1 MTPPPSPPSWHP
13 ALAGVSLLLVDF
25 DGPLIRLLPD
35 PNHLRLTERLA
46 RWYADRGG
54 ESPATTDHVQLLRH
68 IHAEHP
74 GLTVEAEQLVTD
86 AELAAAA
93 AHSAYADAIGFLNDW
108 QTAGGQVAI
117 VSNNAE
123 EAVRRVLTR
132 ASLAADGTW
141 TIHARRPGGIAR
153 LKPAPDLLIEAMA
166 GHAASPGSTVMI
178 GDTPSDVRAGS
189 AAGVRT
195 IGVTDNPD
203 QARALHA
210 AGATTVVTRLVVLS
224 TINTPGG

>member
-1 MTPPPSPPSWHP
+1 MTDLPSPPAWHP

-35 PNHLRLTERLA
+35 PEHLQLTEHLA
-46 RWYADRGG
+46 RWYAERGG
-54 ESPATTDHVQLLRH
+54 EPPDTTDHVQLLRH
-68 IHAEHP
+68 IHTHHP
-74 GLTVEAEQLVTD
+74 ELTADAEQLATD

-93 AHSAYADAIGFLNDW
+93 THSAYPDAIAFLVTW
-108 QTAGGQVAI
+108 QAAGGHVAI

-132 ASLAADGTW
+132 TSLGAEGPW

-153 LKPAPDLLIEAMA
+153 LKPEPDLLTEAMA
-166 GHAASPGSTVMI
+166 AHAATPDVTVMI
-178 GDTPSDVRAGS
+178 GDTLSDVRAGS

-195 IGVTDNPD
+195 IGVTDSAD
-203 QARALHA
+203 QAGTLRAGGA
-210 AGATTVVTRLVVLS
+210 AAEIGHLVALS
-224 TINTPGG
+224 TIHTPGG